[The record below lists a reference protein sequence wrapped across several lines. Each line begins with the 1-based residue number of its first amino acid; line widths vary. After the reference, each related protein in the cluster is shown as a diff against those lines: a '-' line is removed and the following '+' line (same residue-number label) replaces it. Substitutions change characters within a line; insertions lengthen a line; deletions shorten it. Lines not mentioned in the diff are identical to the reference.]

1 MHGREAGENT
11 HGALNVSRC
20 PGSAG
25 AHARSIC
32 PTASRGL
39 GERCAALEAD
49 EGICGTPKASR
60 GLGEP
65 CTGREAG
72 ENTHGAL
79 NVSRCPWSAGVR
91 PCSICPTRTSRF
103 QQSEQTGHSPQP
115 GVLARLVG
123 ALVETD
129 HATSLSVR
137 RLE

>member
-49 EGICGTPKASR
+49 EGICGTQKASR

-79 NVSRCPWSAGVR
+79 NVSRCPWSAATQAAPREPPSADLAGSAGASASPLQLLGR
-91 PCSICPTRTSRF
+91 RSYCS
-103 QQSEQTGHSPQP
+103 P
-115 GVLARLVG
+115 GR
-123 ALVETD
+123 
-129 HATSLSVR
+129 S
-137 RLE
+137 